1 MNITEAHLERLIV
14 HYTGNKQNGEALLL
28 SKQEQAL
35 DPESRQRFTENLL
48 ARYKQCHERYSFHHS
63 SSLDYHEI
71 YNFVTAM
78 FREGGAAAIFQEQSV
93 RMASHLY
100 EVALHPKIKPGELY
114 VTYFTNIQVEDR
126 IMDAIG
132 LFKAE
137 SKSLFVDIDPSADGL
152 SLELKEG
159 VELSK
164 IDKGCLILQHEA
176 DKGYELM
183 IFDANGKGEEAQ
195 YWKDKFLGVLIRQNE
210 FLHTQG
216 FLTITKN
223 FVTQQLP
230 GEFEVS
236 KTEQID
242 ILNRSMDY
250 FKTHGNFNKEE
261 FETEVLHHEDL
272 IHSFRKYDEQYRINN
287 DWEAANEFEIS
298 PQAVKKQARVF
309 KSVIKLDKNFH
320 IYVHGDRELI
330 EKGYDEGLGKHYYK
344 IYFDQET

>member
-1 MNITEAHLERLIV
+1 MNFTEAQLDQFIV
-14 HYTGNKQNGEALLL
+14 HYTGNKQNGESLLL

-35 DPESRQRFTENLL
+35 DADSRQKFTEVLL
-48 ARYKQCHERYSFHHS
+48 NRFQQCYERYSFHHPDN
-63 SSLDYHEI
+63 LDFHAVYH
-71 YNFVTAM
+71 YVAALFGRADDPANFL
-78 FREGGAAAIFQEQSV
+78 EQSV
-93 RMASHLY
+93 RLASHLY

-114 VTYFTNIQVEDR
+114 VTHFSNVQIGEQLVE
-126 IMDAIG
+126 AVG

-137 SKSLFVDIDPSADGL
+137 SKTLFVDTDPSVDGIQL
-152 SLELKEG
+152 ALKEG

-164 IDKGCLILQHEA
+164 IDKGCLILNQEA
-176 DKGYELM
+176 GKGYELM

-250 FKTHGNFNKEE
+250 FKTHGNFNKDE
-261 FETEVLHHEDL
+261 FETEVLHHEEL

-287 DWEAANEFEIS
+287 DLEPAHEFEIS